1 MPTSIT
7 TPGQKQTDQQPN
19 VPLSHSRYEPNYQC
33 YGTHRF
39 GEYTPHF
46 VAEGIPNDKRFQFRS
61 VHQVRTFTLK
71 SPLLSDLVSHKDY
84 YMVPLQAILPNNW
97 EKVYKNPK
105 LGDDVPLK
113 AGTYVPSILA
123 NIDNGFSV
131 LITDLDAAVN
141 DNPQDPAQIFLCWF
155 RILAYAQWLSSNGS
169 LLASLGCH
177 LGNYFSWKCS
187 TLASGDMSTD
197 ELIDAFFSK
206 VISVVGSPNNNF
218 IYTPSSTEQYFVYT
232 GVEVPQSILG
242 FMHQRRSKPISL
254 REFWYMFLDQPTVT
268 ASQITNIP
276 SALSTFLT
284 SFTSAT
290 LPVLSV
296 LYNSQQ
302 QYPLGIDF
310 RRIWA
315 YNLVVAHY
323 YTNDNIDYIYSAD
336 LYRQLIGSYAY
347 ALNSSYDTFTYNGV
361 VTQYDYMSAYYLE
374 QFIYTADLPALSCI
388 FNYHRS
394 LKYIDYFTGCRARP
408 LAVGNTDVTVNSNLV
423 SVVDITRNIQK
434 QRFLNAVN
442 RAKSTIEGYIE
453 DIMGTKPA
461 YDFHNPAF
469 LASTKDQVR
478 GVENENTGAAQMSLV
493 NSVTSV
499 LRSNAERFMFETGF
513 DRPCVVI
520 GITYYD
526 IPRIYMDSIDRQMMY
541 KDRFDDFIP
550 QMQFVGDQKLL
561 QAELRPRFG
570 LDPGEEFG
578 YEGRYNEMKMRFN
591 VGFGGFNSA
600 GLRSWAFV
608 NLLTSELDNTVTP
621 NFIRSRQSD
630 LDRYYLSLTGFSY
643 NSYFHFIVVNTN
655 YLSIDRPLV
664 KKPQIL

>member
-7 TPGQKQTDQQPN
+7 TPGQNQTDQKPV
-19 VPLSHSRYEPNYQC
+19 VPVSHSRYEPSYQC

-39 GEYTPHF
+39 GEYVPHF
-46 VAEGIPNDKRFQFRS
+46 VAEGLNNDKRLQFRS
-61 VHQVRTFTLK
+61 VHNVRTYTLK
-71 SPLLSDLVSHKDY
+71 SPLLSDLVCHKDY
-84 YMVPLQAILPNNW
+84 YMVPFQAILPNNW
-97 EKVYKNPK
+97 DKWVKNPK
-105 LGDDVPLK
+105 LGDDVPSD
-113 AGTYVPSILA
+113 AGTYVPSIIGKIESAASDLLA
-123 NIDNGFSV
+123 NLVASSATTDHAQMFIDWLN
-131 LITDLDAAVN
+131 L
-141 DNPQDPAQIFLCWF
+141 
-155 RILAYAQWLSSNGS
+155 LAYSQWLMSNGS

-177 LGNYFSWKCS
+177 LGNYFKFEC
-187 TLASGDMSTD
+187 TPLYSGQMNID
-197 ELIDAFFSK
+197 EMIDQFFSK
-206 VISVVGSPNNNF
+206 LITAVGSPRNNF
-218 IYTPSSTEQYFVYT
+218 IYTPSATEQYYVYF
-232 GVEVPQSILG
+232 GVEVPQDILG
-242 FMHQRRSKPISL
+242 YMLQRRAKPISL
-254 REFWYMFLDQPTVT
+254 REFWYMFLDQPTIV
-268 ASQITNIP
+268 ASQISGIP
-276 SALSTFLT
+276 SAMQNYLAAFMGSVPILT
-284 SFTSAT
+284 S
-290 LPVLSV
+290 

-310 RRIWA
+310 RRVWA
-315 YNLVVAHY
+315 YNLVIAHY
-323 YTNDNIDYIYSAD
+323 YSNDNIDYIYSAD

-347 ALNSSYDTFTYNGV
+347 AQGSRYDTFTYNGV
-361 VTQYDYMSAYYLE
+361 VTQYDYLSAHYLSM
-374 QFIYTADLPALSCI
+374 FIQYHDLAALSCI
-388 FNYHRS
+388 FNFHRS

-442 RAKSTIEGYIE
+442 RAKSTIEGYLE
-453 DIMGTKPA
+453 DIMGQKPA
-461 YDFHNPAF
+461 YDYHNPAF
-469 LASTKDQVR
+469 LSSTKDQVR
-478 GVENENTGAAQMSLV
+478 GVENENTGAAQMSMA

-499 LRSNAERFMFETGF
+499 LRANAEKFMFETGF
-513 DRPCVVI
+513 DRPCVVL

-526 IPRIYMDSIDRQMMY
+526 IPRIYLDSVDRQMMY

-570 LDPGEEFG
+570 VDPGEEFG

-591 VGFGGFNSA
+591 TGFGGFNSEA
-600 GLRSWAFV
+600 LRSWAFV
-608 NLLTSELDNTVTP
+608 NSLISELDETVSP

-655 YLSIDRPLV
+655 YVTIDRPLV